1 MGAAPLSK
9 QGAENRHDSPST
21 NPLQSEP
28 LDRHAAREQRRAARH
43 AAAGGLNGVAGLILV
58 LLGGAFLLQNMGMLS
73 ITIHNWW
80 ALFILI
86 PALGSFDTA
95 LRAYRNS
102 GNRLTATARG
112 ALLAG
117 GIMTVITL
125 AFLFDLDWTYFG
137 PGLII
142 LVGIGVLINSLQPGQ
157 A

>member
-1 MGAAPLSK
+1 MT
-9 QGAENRHDSPST
+9 DSSST
-21 NPLQSEP
+21 NPIQSEP
-28 LDRHAAREQRRAARH
+28 LDRHEARAQRRAARH
-43 AAAGGLNGVAGLILV
+43 AATGGLNWVAGLILV
-58 LLGGAFLLQNMGMLS
+58 ALGGAFLLQNMGALS

-102 GNRLTATARG
+102 GNRLNATARG

-117 GIMTVITL
+117 AIMTVVTL

-137 PGLII
+137 PMLII
-142 LVGIGVLINSLQPGQ
+142 LVGVGVLINSLLPGQ